1 LINIGEPATGKSMLG
16 SLICRFTDHV
26 WDPED
31 LNEITGHMDV
41 GDEAILRCRRCNTI
55 VVSIEKLRDGNIRW
69 NAHYDGAK
77 LYDLTDEYKKERG
90 MKDEIDKFREDNK

>member
-1 LINIGEPATGKSMLG
+1 MINIGDPSTGKTMLG
-16 SLICRFTDHV
+16 RLICRFTDHV

-55 VVSIEKLRDGNIRW
+55 VVSIEKLIDGNVRW

-90 MKDEIDKFREDNK
+90 MKDDINKFREENK